1 MSNDPNFPSSLPIA
15 PARNSSLG
23 FNYVW
28 DTLNLHWTPKPESQH
43 DLAIGQAK
51 ESVNKFGALPQ
62 ITDKSTIQTIWDG
75 VTEYV
80 FPSSSGE
87 SLIINSSNGTDNQ
100 SVIVMGLDENFEQQF
115 QEITLSGT
123 SDVNIPS
130 TWTRVF
136 RAYNNS
142 SSDFVGDVSIKSSDG
157 VNTYAKILSNNNQTL
172 MCVYTIPANY
182 TGKLV
187 KFNISAHNVSSSN
200 SLSAVVHLKT
210 REYGKVFRTRSVTSF
225 SDVSPTSNQLTFPI
239 VLQPKTDIIFNKV
252 SASATSGKINCDF
265 DIALN

>member
-1 MSNDPNFPSSLPIA
+1 VSNDPNFPSSLPIA

-28 DTLNLHWTPKPESQH
+28 DTLNLHWTPKPESQY

-62 ITDKSTIQTIWDG
+62 ITDKLSVQTIWDG

-80 FPSSSGE
+80 FPSDSGE
-87 SLIINSSNGTDNQ
+87 SLIITSSSGTDNQ
-100 SVIVMGLDENFEQQF
+100 SVIIMGLDENFEQQS

-123 SDVNIPS
+123 SNVNVPS

-136 RAYNNS
+136 RAYNNDS
-142 SSDFVGDVSIKSSDG
+142 TDFAGDVSIKSSNE

-187 KFNISAHNVSSSN
+187 KFNLSAHNTSSAN
-200 SLSAVVHLKT
+200 SLSVVVHLKT
-210 REYGKVFRTRSVTSF
+210 REYGKVFRTRNVKGF
-225 SDVSPTSNQLTFPI
+225 SDTSPASEQLVFPL
-239 VLQPKTDIIFNKV
+239 VLAPKTDIIFNKV
-252 SASATSGKINCDF
+252 STSATSGKINCDF
-265 DIALN
+265 DIALS